1 MKGRGRLMEHMEYDM
16 DRKNE
21 KDGKNIEY
29 NVVRE
34 EAAYNAKPHDGY
46 TIEDYCAI
54 PEDQRVELIDGV
66 LYDMASPGITHQS
79 ISMSLSIQIGTYIN
93 KKGGNCR
100 VFAGPIDVQ
109 LVNDNRTMLVP
120 DIIVVCDPDKV
131 KKERIVGAPD
141 FVVEII
147 SHSSRKRDYE
157 IKMKKYNAAGVREYW
172 IVDPERERV
181 LVYDF
186 EGKSAPVIY
195 GMDEKIP
202 VRIFSGELV
211 IAF

>member
-34 EAAYNAKPHDGY
+34 EAAYNAKPYDGY

-131 KKERIVGAPD
+131 
-141 FVVEII
+141 
-147 SHSSRKRDYE
+147 YE
-157 IKMKKYNAAGVREYW
+157 TKMKKYNAAGVREYW

>member
-1 MKGRGRLMEHMEYDM
+1 MEHMEYDM

-34 EAAYNAKPHDGY
+34 EAAYNAKPYDGY

-100 VFAGPIDVQ
+100 AFAGPIDVQ

-195 GMDEKIP
+195 RMDEKIP

>member
-120 DIIVVCDPDKV
+120 DI
-131 KKERIVGAPD
+131 
-141 FVVEII
+141 
-147 SHSSRKRDYE
+147 
-157 IKMKKYNAAGVREYW
+157 
-172 IVDPERERV
+172 
-181 LVYDF
+181 
-186 EGKSAPVIY
+186 
-195 GMDEKIP
+195 
-202 VRIFSGELV
+202 
-211 IAF
+211 

>member
-34 EAAYNAKPHDGY
+34 EAAYNAKPYDGY

-172 IVDPERERV
+172 IVDPERARV
-181 LVYDF
+181 LVY
-186 EGKSAPVIY
+186 
-195 GMDEKIP
+195 
-202 VRIFSGELV
+202 
-211 IAF
+211 